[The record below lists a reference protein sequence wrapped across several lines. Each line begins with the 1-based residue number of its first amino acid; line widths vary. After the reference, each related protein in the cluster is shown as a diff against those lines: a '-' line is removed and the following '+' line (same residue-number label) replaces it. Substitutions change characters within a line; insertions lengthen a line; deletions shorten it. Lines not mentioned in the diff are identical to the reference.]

1 MVDGRSRYD
10 GRHPGCLWLYH
21 HRAYL
26 SFMSGKT
33 TQAGCKI
40 GQGNFGDAAHAAL
53 AIVSFVVGSFAG
65 ALALAFRGAPGMA
78 GGFRRDRSR
87 AAVHHR
93 LRPVGLG
100 VRWDSHSGCQYRQP
114 CPAALR

>member
-65 ALALAFRGAPGMA
+65 ALL
-78 GGFRRDRSR
+78 
-87 AAVHHR
+87 
-93 LRPVGLG
+93 
-100 VRWDSHSGCQYRQP
+100 SHSAVRRVWRLVFGVIA
-114 CPAALR
+114 AALPCIIGFAQLG